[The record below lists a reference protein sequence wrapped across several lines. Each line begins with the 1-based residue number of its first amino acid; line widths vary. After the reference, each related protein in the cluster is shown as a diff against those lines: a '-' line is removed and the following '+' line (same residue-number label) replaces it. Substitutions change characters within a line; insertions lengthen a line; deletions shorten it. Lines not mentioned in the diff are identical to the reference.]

1 MLPNLEQLWQTT
13 LGWSPSSKQQEQ
25 FEQLYQGI
33 LAGNQQCNLTRITEP
48 EAFWEK
54 HLWDSLCCLMPL
66 GLENLRDASLIDI
79 GTGGGFPGL
88 PCAIALGS
96 EQSSMFAMRTGEAI
110 ALPSSQVTL
119 LDSTR
124 KKIAYLK
131 TLISQLQ
138 LSGVKAVAA
147 RAEAFAEQP
156 HQQEHYD
163 VALIRAVA
171 AAPVCAE
178 YAFPFL
184 KVGGMAVLYRGYW
197 TMEEEAE
204 LSEAVAELGGVIE
217 DVQEF
222 LTPITQSERHCL
234 CLQKNESTDARFP
247 RPVGVANKEPLG
259 KKPS

>member
-1 MLPNLEQLWQTT
+1 MSVSEKVLNVYRFKITMLPNLEPLWQTT

-88 PCAIALGS
+88 PCAIAL
-96 EQSSMFAMRTGEAI
+96 
-110 ALPSSQVTL
+110 PSSQVTL

-138 LSGVKAVAA
+138 LSGVKAVTA

-184 KVGGMAVLYRGYW
+184 KVGGMAVLYRGHW

-204 LSEAVAELGGVIE
+204 LSEAAAELGGVIE
-217 DVQEF
+217 EGQEF

-234 CLQKNESTDARFP
+234 YLQKNESTDARFP

-259 KKPS
+259 KKLS

>member
-1 MLPNLEQLWQTT
+1 MLPDLNHLWQST

-66 GLENLRDASLIDI
+66 GLDNLRDASLIDI

-96 EQSSMFAMRTGEAI
+96 EQSSI

-184 KVGGMAVLYRGYW
+184 KVGGMAILYRGHW
-197 TMEEEAE
+197 TVEEEAE

-217 DVQEF
+217 DGQEF
-222 LTPITQSERHCL
+222 LTPITESERHCL
-234 CLQKNESTDARFP
+234 YLYKTEPTDARFP

-259 KKPS
+259 KKLGKK